1 MTVHPD
7 NPPLT
12 GFGPRVRKSPFFE
25 ATRRWGYKA
34 YSIYNHTYMPLYYES
49 PLADYWRLVQDVT
62 LWDVACE
69 RQVEITGP
77 DAARFTQWLTP
88 RNLSTCK
95 VGQCKYVLVTDEN
108 GGIIND
114 PVLLKLGEDHFWL
127 SLADSDTL
135 LWAKGAALNSG
146 MNVTIREPDVSPL
159 QVQGPKSA
167 PVMEALFGAW
177 IADLK
182 YYWFRET
189 ELDGIPL
196 VVSRTGWS
204 SEKGYEIFLRDGR
217 RGDDLWEAVMA
228 AGKPHGI
235 APAAPNSIRRIE
247 GAMLSL
253 GADMGLADNPF
264 ELGLERLVDLEMEA
278 DFIGKAALR
287 EIRAA
292 GVKRRFVGLEVDG
305 EPIAANEHPWP
316 VLHGGETAGT
326 LTSLAFS
333 PRLEKTIA
341 LAILDVS
348 ACEPGT
354 RLQVTAPVG
363 ERDARV
369 VPVPFFDPK
378 KQIAAG

>member
-1 MTVHPD
+1 MTAHPEA
-7 NPPLT
+7 PPLT
-12 GFGPRVRKSPFFE
+12 SFGPRVRKSPFFE

-62 LWDVACE
+62 LWDVACQ
-69 RQVEITGP
+69 RQVEIIGP

-95 VGQCKYVLVTDEN
+95 VGQCKYVLVTDET

-114 PVLLKLGEDHFWL
+114 PVLLKLAEDHFWL
-127 SLADSDTL
+127 SLADSDIL

-146 MNVTIREPDVSPL
+146 MDVTIREPDVSPL

-167 PVMEALFGAW
+167 LVMEALFGAW
-177 IADLK
+177 IQDLK

-189 ELDGIPL
+189 ELNGIPL

-217 RGDDLWEAVMA
+217 RGVELWEAVMA
-228 AGKPHGI
+228 AGKPHAI
-235 APAAPNSIRRIE
+235 APAAPSSIRRIE

-264 ELGLERLVDLEMEA
+264 ELGLERLVDLEMDA

-292 GVKRRFVGLEVDG
+292 GVKRRFAGLEVDG

-316 VLHGGETAGT
+316 VTRGGERAGT
-326 LTSLAFS
+326 LTSLAYS

-341 LAILDVS
+341 LAILDIS
-348 ACEPGT
+348 AAEMGT
-354 RLQVTAPVG
+354 TLRVAAPFG

-378 KQIAAG
+378 KQIASG

>member
-1 MTVHPD
+1 MTVHPID
-7 NPPLT
+7 PPLT
-12 GFGPRVRKSPFFE
+12 SFGPRVRKSPFFE

-34 YSIYNHTYMPLYYES
+34 YSIYNHTYMPLYYET

-62 LWDVACE
+62 LWDVACQ

-88 RNLSTCK
+88 RNLSSCK

-167 PVMEALFGAW
+167 LVMEDLFGAW

-217 RGDDLWEAVMA
+217 RGDELWEAVMA

-235 APAAPNSIRRIE
+235 APAAPSSIRRIE

-316 VLHGGETAGT
+316 VMRGGERAGT
-326 LTSLAFS
+326 LTSLAYS
-333 PRLEKTIA
+333 PRLKKTIA
-341 LAILDVS
+341 LAILDIS

-354 RLQVTAPVG
+354 TLQVAAPFG
-363 ERDARV
+363 ERGARV